1 MPARPAIFSSMQTS
15 ERGGRP
21 RRSAGALTSLPGG
34 PASPSP
40 PYSTLGVERSF
51 GSVRSNFLPLCEA
64 ASKGS
69 LLSPRG
75 HRICEE
81 VEHFGSAWQVGT
93 FGSAAGCK
101 RGLAIPGFRK
111 RNHEHGETEST
122 SCARGNVD
130 RTDLHPAHRPTAAV
144 DYAYPSGKCGSD
156 FPPHRTAGA
165 EPSRSS
171 RGYPH
176 GSAGQTSRPHGI
188 LETDGRRVFYPVE
201 VWVKLPA
208 TGTCE
213 DGANTVVHPPA
224 GTAWLSILA
233 TFAHG

>member
-122 SCARGNVD
+122 SCARGNV
-130 RTDLHPAHRPTAAV
+130 AAPT
-144 DYAYPSGKCGSD
+144 YTLPTGRQPQWTMPT
-156 FPPHRTAGA
+156 PP
-165 EPSRSS
+165 
-171 RGYPH
+171 
-176 GSAGQTSRPHGI
+176 GSAGQTSRRTEPR
-188 LETDGRRVFYPVE
+188 ERSRR
-201 VWVKLPA
+201 
-208 TGTCE
+208 G
-213 DGANTVVHPPA
+213 PA
-224 GTAWLSILA
+224 GAIPLEVRVIPRLLR
-233 TFAHG
+233 